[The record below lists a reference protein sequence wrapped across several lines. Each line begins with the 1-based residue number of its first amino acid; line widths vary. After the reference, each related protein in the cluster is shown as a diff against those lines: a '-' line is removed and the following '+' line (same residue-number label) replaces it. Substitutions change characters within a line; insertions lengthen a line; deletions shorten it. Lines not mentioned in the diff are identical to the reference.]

1 MSTIDIVLFIMMNIA
16 SFLFG
21 GYVYLKQGFKMGYDT
36 AAKDERLVM
45 GLAITRAYK
54 PNQDEVLNKVATE
67 YKQILLEA
75 QQMNVKN
82 K

>member
-1 MSTIDIVLFIMMNIA
+1 MSTIDIVLFVMMNIA

-21 GYVYLKQGFKMGYDT
+21 GYVYLKQGFKMGYQ
-36 AAKDERLVM
+36 AAAEDERLVM

>member
-1 MSTIDIVLFIMMNIA
+1 MSTIDIVLFIMINIA